1 MGRNPIRSKTMKLNL
16 TGATRLNIILGD
28 PIAQVKSPGGVT
40 QAFIDRAHDGVLVPV
55 QVGIDDLDSLL
66 AAADSIKNL
75 DGIIVTVPHKFACFR
90 HCRST
95 SSRASFLG
103 AVNIMRRCKDGGWH
117 GDMVDGLGFVGAVK
131 SKGYDPHGRRA
142 LLVGAGG
149 AGSAIAMALVEA
161 GVREL
166 AVHDND
172 TARRDDLIKRLSSLD
187 KADIAIGSSDPS
199 GFDLVANA
207 TPSGMKPGDPL
218 PVDVATLN
226 PDSFVG
232 CVITVPAVSP
242 LVDAARRLGCPTSTG
257 TEMYYALQDSMI
269 DFLLAREAGA

>member
-1 MGRNPIRSKTMKLNL
+1 MNLNL

-55 QVGIDDLDSLL
+55 QIGVEELASLL
-66 AAADSIKNL
+66 AVADNIRNL
-75 DGIIVTVPHKFACFR
+75 DGIIVTVPHKFACFK
-90 HCRST
+90 HCRSA
-95 SSRASFLG
+95 SGRASFLA
-103 AVNIMRRCKDGGWH
+103 AVNIMRRRRDGGWH
-117 GDMVDGLGFVGAVK
+117 GDMVDGLGFVGAVR
-131 SKGYDPHGRRA
+131 SKGYDPHGKRA

-166 AVHDND
+166 AVHDGD
-172 TARRDDLIKRLSSLD
+172 AARRDHLIERLRSLGT
-187 KADIAIGSSDPS
+187 ADILVGSSDAD

-207 TPSGMKPGDPL
+207 TPAGMKPGDPL
-218 PVDVATLN
+218 PVDVAQLKPTT
-226 PDSFVG
+226 FVG

-242 LVDAARRLGCPTSTG
+242 LVAATRRLGCPTSTG
-257 TEMYYALQDSMI
+257 TEMYNALQSTLV
-269 DFLLAREAGA
+269 DFLLAPEAGA